1 MKNIPYLIHDFI
13 GWAFYGNIN
22 YKPIDLVYKCYLIY
36 CTNFGIDEVL
46 TNKAL
51 STNICKVCGCMI
63 INGRYCIGGYNEKDE
78 RR

>member
-22 YKPIDLVYKCYLIY
+22 DKPIDLVYKCYLIF

-63 INGRYCIGGYNEKDE
+63 SNGRYCIGGHNEE
-78 RR
+78 NE

>member
-22 YKPIDLVYKCYLIY
+22 NKTVDVVYKCYLIY
-36 CTNFGIDEVL
+36 CNNFGIDEIL

-51 STNICKVCGCMI
+51 STNICKVYRCMI
-63 INGRYCIGGYNEKDE
+63 SNGIYCIGGYNGEDE
-78 RR
+78 